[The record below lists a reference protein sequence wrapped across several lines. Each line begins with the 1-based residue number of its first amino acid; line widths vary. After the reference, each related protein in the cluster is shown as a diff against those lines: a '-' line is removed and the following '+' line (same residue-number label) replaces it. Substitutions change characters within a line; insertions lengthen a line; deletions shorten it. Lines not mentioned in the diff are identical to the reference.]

1 MKRSQSLPLPTVLQS
16 IETDTYRISW
26 LQKQQRKE
34 KELTVAEVKK
44 MIYKEIQKKQKQVDP
59 EKFNMR
65 IVEDNL
71 AEVEAMQQIHAMIID
86 EELRRKRQ
94 TDQ

>member
-1 MKRSQSLPLPTVLQS
+1 MQKR
-16 IETDTYRISW
+16 
-26 LQKQQRKE
+26 
-34 KELTVAEVKK
+34 KELTVQDIKK

-71 AEVEAMQQIHAMIID
+71 AEVEAMQQILAIIMD
-86 EELRRKRQ
+86 EERRRKRQ
-94 TDQ
+94 TDQQMNLA

>member
-1 MKRSQSLPLPTVLQS
+1 MWLLQ
-16 IETDTYRISW
+16 R
-26 LQKQQRKE
+26 R
-34 KELTVAEVKK
+34 KELTVDDIKK
-44 MIYKEIQKKQKQVDP
+44 MIYKEIQKKQKVVDP

-71 AEVEAMQQIHAMIID
+71 AEVETMQFILAMIID
-86 EELRRKRQ
+86 EERLRKRQ

>member
-1 MKRSQSLPLPTVLQS
+1 M
-16 IETDTYRISW
+16 IESN
-26 LQKQQRKE
+26 
-34 KELTVAEVKK
+34 ELTVAEVKK

-71 AEVEAMQQIHAMIID
+71 AEDNLAEVEAMQFILAMIID
-86 EELRRKRQ
+86 EENRGKRQ
-94 TDQ
+94 TDQQMKLG

>member
-1 MKRSQSLPLPTVLQS
+1 
-16 IETDTYRISW
+16 
-26 LQKQQRKE
+26 LQKQ
-34 KELTVAEVKK
+34 KELTVEDIKK

-71 AEVEAMQQIHAMIID
+71 AEVEAMQQILAMILD
-86 EELRRKRQ
+86 EELRKRQ
-94 TDQ
+94 TDQQMKSG

>member
-1 MKRSQSLPLPTVLQS
+1 MHKRNELPVD
-16 IETDTYRISW
+16 I
-26 LQKQQRKE
+26 
-34 KELTVAEVKK
+34 KK

-71 AEVEAMQQIHAMIID
+71 AEVEATQQILAMIID
-86 EELRRKRQ
+86 EEQLRKRQ
-94 TDQ
+94 TEQQMKLG